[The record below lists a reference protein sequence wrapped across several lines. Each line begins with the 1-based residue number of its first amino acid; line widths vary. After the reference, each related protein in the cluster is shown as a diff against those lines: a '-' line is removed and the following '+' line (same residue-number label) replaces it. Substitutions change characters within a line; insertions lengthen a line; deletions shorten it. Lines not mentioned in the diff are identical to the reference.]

1 MRKQTNLKELFNK
14 MNNKIKRQKVNLRI
28 HKIIILLLFV
38 AIGIQYNMMTEVK
51 AQLEDKNKT
60 IYVGTGTME
69 KVGDHMFRIMDDE
82 ELAEYE
88 ITKLPP
94 LPANLK

>member
-88 ITKLPP
+88 LTKLPP

>member
-1 MRKQTNLKELFNK
+1 MNKQTNLKDLFNK
-14 MNNKIKRQKVNLRI
+14 MNNKIKRQRANLRL
-28 HKIIILLLFV
+28 HKLIILILFV
-38 AIGIQYNMMTEVK
+38 VIGVQYNMMNEVK
-51 AQLEDKNKT
+51 TQLDDKNKT
-60 IYVGTGTME
+60 VYVGTGTIE

-88 ITKLPP
+88 ITKLPS

>member
-1 MRKQTNLKELFNK
+1 MNKQTNLKDLFNR
-14 MNNKIKRQKVNLRI
+14 MNNKIKRQRANLRL
-28 HKIIILLLFV
+28 HKLIILILFV
-38 AIGIQYNMMTEVK
+38 AIGVQYNMMNEVK
-51 AQLEDKNKT
+51 TQLDDKNKT
-60 IYVGTGTME
+60 VYVGTGTME

>member
-1 MRKQTNLKELFNK
+1 MNKQTNLKDLFNR
-14 MNNKIKRQKVNLRI
+14 MNNKIKRQRANLRL
-28 HKIIILLLFV
+28 HKLIILILFV
-38 AIGIQYNMMTEVK
+38 AIGVQYNMMTEVK
-51 AQLEDKNKT
+51 AQLDDKNKT
-60 IYVGTGTME
+60 VYVGTGTME
-69 KVGDHMFRIMDDE
+69 KVGEHMFRIMDDE

>member
-1 MRKQTNLKELFNK
+1 MNKQTNLKDLFNR
-14 MNNKIKRQKVNLRI
+14 MNNKIKRQKANLRL
-28 HKIIILLLFV
+28 HKFIILILFV
-38 AIGIQYNMMTEVK
+38 AIGVQYNMMNEVK
-51 AQLEDKNKT
+51 TQLDDKNKT
-60 IYVGTGTME
+60 VYVGTGTME

>member
-1 MRKQTNLKELFNK
+1 MNKQTNLKDLFNR
-14 MNNKIKRQKVNLRI
+14 MNNKIKRQRANLRL
-28 HKIIILLLFV
+28 HKLIILILFV
-38 AIGIQYNMMTEVK
+38 AIGVQYNMMTEVK
-51 AQLEDKNKT
+51 AQLDDKNKT
-60 IYVGTGTME
+60 VYVGTATME
-69 KVGDHMFRIMDDE
+69 KVGEHMFRIMDDE